1 MLTQIKKDLSQK
13 LALTLSKPAEQ
24 LEQLLEIPKKH
35 EHGELALPVFIFAK
49 ELRKAPPE
57 VAKSIA
63 DTLTQQNW
71 PELEKI
77 EALSG
82 FVNFRFQIGYLQ
94 KVLTTDIQKQGV
106 NIGFSN
112 SGQGKVMAIDFSS
125 PNVAKPMSIGH
136 LRATVIGQAIC
147 NLAKTQSYKV
157 IGINHLGDW
166 GVQFGKLAW
175 AYKKWGS
182 EYDFKSKPFES
193 LYALYVRFHDEAEKD
208 ESLNQEGSLVFKKM
222 EQGDPESEQMWKSFV
237 DISMQEYTRLWN
249 MLGVKHDLV
258 RGESFYNDRLKPT
271 EALLEKKGLLKE
283 SEGAMVVD
291 LEPFG
296 MPPCL
301 IRKSDGASLYA
312 TRDIAAAIF
321 RAEELH
327 ADLNVYVVG
336 VEQSLHFKQ
345 LFKVLELMQYPWAKD
360 CHHVAFGL
368 YKFKDLGKMSSR
380 KGNVIRLEDV
390 VDRAIEMVEK
400 IIEEKNPNLE
410 NKALV
415 AKQVGIG
422 AITFNDLVNDRVK
435 NVDFD
440 WDKVL
445 SFEGDS
451 GPFVQYCHVR
461 CISILKKYGK
471 AVPMEFSMDLS
482 SPEERELIGKL
493 LNFSET
499 LRASFQH
506 FKPHILAGY
515 LLDVCRSFSQFYHNN
530 RILGEAAQIESSR
543 MVLVSCTQKILA
555 QGLKVL
561 NIEAPEAM

>member
-1 MLTQIKKDLSQK
+1 MLTQIKKDLAQK
-13 LALTLSKPAEQ
+13 LSAVLSKPAEQ
-24 LEQLLEIPKKH
+24 LEHLLEIPKKQ
-35 EHGELALPVFIFAK
+35 EHGELSLPVFIFAK
-49 ELRKAPPE
+49 EMRKAPPV
-57 VAKSIA
+57 VAQETA
-63 DTLTQQNW
+63 ATLSAQSW
-71 PELEKI
+71 PEIEKI

-82 FVNFRFQIGYLQ
+82 FVNFRFHMPYLQ
-94 KVLTTDIQKQGV
+94 KILADAVSSEGENLGY
-106 NIGFSN
+106 
-112 SGQGKVMAIDFSS
+112 SGAGKGKVMAIDFSS

-175 AYKKWGS
+175 AYQTWGS
-182 EYDFKSKPFES
+182 EYDFENKPFES

-208 ESLNQEGSLVFKKM
+208 EKLNLEGSQFFKKM
-222 EQGDPESEQMWKSFV
+222 EQGDESSTLMWKQFV

-249 MLGVKHDLV
+249 LLGVKHELV

-291 LEPFG
+291 LEPFN

-312 TRDIAAAIF
+312 TRDLAAAIY

-345 LFKVLELMQYPWAKD
+345 VFKVLELMGYPWAKD

-368 YKFKDLGKMSSR
+368 YKFKDVGKMSSR

-390 VDRAIEMVEK
+390 VNRAIELVEK
-400 IIEEKNPNLE
+400 IIEEKNPDLP
-410 NKALV
+410 NKEEV
-415 AKQVGIG
+415 ARQVGIG

-440 WDKVL
+440 WDQVL

-461 CISILKKYGK
+461 CVSLLKKYGK
-471 AVPMEFSMDLS
+471 PVAKDFSVALTS
-482 SPEERELIGKL
+482 TEERELIGKL
-493 LNFSET
+493 LNFPDT
-499 LRASFQH
+499 LKASFQH

-515 LLDVCRSFSQFYHNN
+515 LLDVCRAYSTFYHNN
-530 RILGEAAQIESSR
+530 RILNEPTQIESSR
-543 MVLVSCTQKILA
+543 MTLVACTQKILA

>member
-1 MLTQIKKDLSQK
+1 MLTQIKKDLAQK
-13 LALTLSKPAEQ
+13 LSLALSKPAEQ

-57 VAKSIA
+57 VAKEIA
-63 DTLTQQNW
+63 ATLSANNW
-71 PELEKI
+71 SEIEKI

-82 FVNFRFQIGYLQ
+82 FVNFRFQMTYLQSVLATDVEKQGAQIGYS
-94 KVLTTDIQKQGV
+94 K
-106 NIGFSN
+106 
-112 SGQGKVMAIDFSS
+112 SGEGQVMAIDFSS

-182 EYDFKSKPFES
+182 EYDFQNKPFES
-193 LYALYVRFHDEAEKD
+193 LYALYVRFHEEAEKD

-222 EQGDPESEQMWKSFV
+222 EQGDPESEKMWKSFV

-345 LFKVLELMQYPWAKD
+345 LFKVLELMGYPWAKG

-410 NKALV
+410 NKAQV

-440 WDKVL
+440 WEKVL

-461 CISILKKYGK
+461 CVSILKKYGQP
-471 AVPMEFSMDLS
+471 VPKQFSMELT
-482 SPEERELIGKL
+482 SPEERELIGRL

-530 RILGEAAQIESSR
+530 RILGEAPQIESSR
-543 MVLVSCTQKILA
+543 MVLVSITQKILA

-561 NIEAPEAM
+561 NIEAPDAM

>member
-1 MLTQIKKDLSQK
+1 MLTQIKKDLAKK
-13 LALTLSKPAEQ
+13 LSPVLSKPAEQ
-24 LEQLLEIPKKH
+24 LEQLLEIPKKQ
-35 EHGELALPVFIFAK
+35 EHGELSLPVFIFAK

-57 VAKSIA
+57 VAKSVA
-63 DTLTQQNW
+63 ENVAGQNW
-71 PELEKI
+71 PELEKV

-82 FVNFRFQIGYLQ
+82 FVNFRFHMNYLQ
-94 KVLTTDIQKQGV
+94 KILVEAVKQQGDQL
-106 NIGFSN
+106 GYSN

-136 LRATVIGQAIC
+136 LRATVIGQAIV
-147 NLAKTQSYKV
+147 NLAKSQSYKV

-175 AYKKWGS
+175 AFKTWGS
-182 EYDFKSKPFES
+182 EYDFANKPFES
-193 LYALYVRFHDEAEKD
+193 LYALYVRFHEEAEKD
-208 ESLNQEGSLVFKKM
+208 ESLNQQGSQYFKKM
-222 EQGDPESEQMWKSFV
+222 EQGDPDSEQMWKKFV
-237 DISMQEYTRLWN
+237 DISMREYTRLWT
-249 MLGVKHDLV
+249 MLGVQHDLV

-291 LEPFG
+291 LEAFG
-296 MPPCL
+296 MPPSL

-312 TRDIAAAIF
+312 TRDIAAAIY

-345 LFKVLELMQYPWAKD
+345 LFKVLELMEYPWAKD

-400 IIEEKNPNLE
+400 IIEEKNPQLE
-410 NKALV
+410 NKQLV
-415 AKQVGIG
+415 ATQVGIG

-461 CISILKKYGK
+461 CVSILKKYGK
-471 AVPMEFSMDLS
+471 DAPTEFSIELT
-482 SPEERELIGKL
+482 SPEERQLIGQL
-493 LNFSET
+493 LNFPET

-530 RILGEAAQIESSR
+530 RILGEASQIESSR
-543 MVLVSCTQKILA
+543 MVLVAATQKVLA

-561 NIEAPEAM
+561 NIAAPEAM

>member
-1 MLTQIKKDLSQK
+1 MLTQIKKDLAQK
-13 LALTLSKPAEQ
+13 LSLALSKPADQ

-57 VAKSIA
+57 VAKEIA
-63 DTLTQQNW
+63 ASLNAKNW
-71 PELEKI
+71 PEIEKI
-77 EALSG
+77 ESLSG
-82 FVNFRFQIGYLQ
+82 FVNFRFQMSYLQTVLANDVEKQGDKIGYSKLG
-94 KVLTTDIQKQGV
+94 D
-106 NIGFSN
+106 
-112 SGQGKVMAIDFSS
+112 GKVMAIDFSS

-182 EYDFKSKPFES
+182 DYDFKNKPFES
-193 LYALYVRFHDEAEKD
+193 LYALYVRFHEEAEKD

-345 LFKVLELMQYPWAKD
+345 LFKVLELMGYPWAKD

-400 IIEEKNPNLE
+400 IIEEKNPSLE
-410 NKALV
+410 NKELV

-440 WDKVL
+440 WEKVL

-471 AVPMEFSMDLS
+471 PVATQFSLELT

-530 RILGEAAQIESSR
+530 RILGETPQIEASR
-543 MVLVSCTQKILA
+543 MVLVSITQKILA

-561 NIEAPEAM
+561 NIEAPDAM

>member
-1 MLTQIKKDLSQK
+1 MLTQIKKDLAQK
-13 LALTLSKPAEQ
+13 LGKALSKPAEQ
-24 LEQLLEIPKKH
+24 LEHLLEIPKKQ

-57 VAKSIA
+57 VAKEIA
-63 DTLTQQNW
+63 TTLTEQKW
-71 PELEKI
+71 PEIEKI

-82 FVNFRFQIGYLQ
+82 FVNFRFQMSYLQ
-94 KVLTTDIQKQGV
+94 
-106 NIGFSN
+106 NILVEAVTREGDRLGYSN
-112 SGQGKVMAIDFSS
+112 AGQGKTMAIDFSS

-136 LRATVIGQAIC
+136 LRATMIGQAIC
-147 NLAKTQSYKV
+147 NLAQSQGYKV

-175 AYKKWGS
+175 AYKTWGH
-182 EYDFKSKPFES
+182 EYDFQNKAFES
-193 LYALYVRFHDEAEKD
+193 LYALYVRFHDEAEKN
-208 ESLNQEGSLVFKKM
+208 ETLNQEGSLFFKKM
-222 EQGDPESEQMWKSFV
+222 EEGDPEYLKMWKTFV
-237 DISMQEYTRLWN
+237 DISMQEYSRLLQALN
-249 MLGVKHDLV
+249 VKHDLV
-258 RGESFYNDRLKPT
+258 QGESFYNDRLKPT

-291 LEPFG
+291 LEAYG

-312 TRDIAAAIF
+312 TRDLAAAIY

-345 LFKVLELMQYPWAKD
+345 VFKVLELMGYPWAKN
-360 CHHVAFGL
+360 CHHVSFGL
-368 YKFKDLGKMSSR
+368 YKFKDVGKMSSR

-390 VDRAIEMVEK
+390 VTRAIEMVEK

-410 NKALV
+410 NKDLV
-415 AKQVGIG
+415 ARQVGIG

-440 WDKVL
+440 WDQVL

-451 GPFVQYCHVR
+451 GPFVQYGHVR
-461 CISILKKYGK
+461 CVSILKKYGK
-471 AVPMEFSMDLS
+471 PVPKQFRVELTGV
-482 SPEERELIGKL
+482 EERELIGRL
-493 LNFSET
+493 LNFPET
-499 LRASFQH
+499 LRASFTH

-530 RILGEAAQIESSR
+530 RILGEPEDIQSSR
-543 MVLVSCTQKILA
+543 IVLVAMTQKILA

-561 NIEAPEAM
+561 NIAAPEAM